1 MASLEGQKPVCPV
14 CHKSDQVKK
23 LQAAYEAGVQR
34 FAPPSMPAGR
44 ISMAKSMVIG
54 MGLVFLGSFFIIVLS
69 VTGVLDFTVELI
81 QVLLTLAAIV
91 ATLVISFIAFQRVVQ
106 GDLAS
111 QQLYPAWDRAL
122 ANWHRLYYCSR
133 DDVVFDPKEGKA
145 ISDKALQ
152 TLLAVE
158 AAQAVQADQQ
168 SKSVASHS

>member
-23 LQAAYEAGVQR
+23 LQAAYEAGIQR

-44 ISMAKSMVIG
+44 ISMSRSMVIG
-54 MGLVFLGSFFIIVLS
+54 MGLVFLGSFFIIVLG
-69 VTGVLDFTVELI
+69 VTGVLDFAAELI
-81 QVLLTLAAIV
+81 QVLVTITAIV
-91 ATLVISFIAFQRVVQ
+91 VTLVLSFIAFQRVVQ

-111 QQLYPAWDRAL
+111 QKLYPAWDRAL

-133 DDVVFDPKEGKA
+133 DDVVFDPQEGKA

-152 TLLAVE
+152 ALLTVE
-158 AAQAVQADQQ
+158 AAEPAQAEQT
-168 SKSVASHS
+168 SKSMASHS

>member
-23 LQAAYEAGVQR
+23 LQAAYEAGIQR

-44 ISMAKSMVIG
+44 VSMSRSMVIG
-54 MGLVFLGSFFIIVLS
+54 MGLVFLGSFFIIVLG
-69 VTGVLDFTVELI
+69 VTGVLDFTAELI
-81 QVLLTLAAIV
+81 QVLVTITAIV
-91 ATLVISFIAFQRVVQ
+91 FTLVISFMAFQRVVQ

-111 QQLYPAWDRAL
+111 QKLYPAWDRAL

-133 DDVVFDPKEGKA
+133 DDVVFDPQEGKA

-158 AAQAVQADQQ
+158 AAEPAQAEQQ
-168 SKSVASHS
+168 SKSIASHS